1 MNVDFLSNLQN
12 PRMIVGGAFLA
23 IATALIIGTLYS
35 KQYFL
40 RIKNAFLVS
49 IVFGISFVLALS
61 PWLIKNIFEIYSH
74 PNGLAPQFTEIL
86 SGR

>member
-12 PRMIVGGAFLA
+12 PRMIVGGVFLA
-23 IATALIIGTLYS
+23 IALVLIVVALFS
-35 KQYFL
+35 KQHFL
-40 RIKNAFLVS
+40 RLKNAFLVS

-61 PWLIKNIFEIYSH
+61 PWFIKNIFEIYSH
-74 PNGLAPQFTEIL
+74 PNGVRPQFTEVL